1 MTADNGHPGH
11 PEPSLVRHGSR
22 LRVDRWDPATC
33 GAREAGKGTRPRAD
47 HRESRGV
54 TAVTAATANVTGARH
69 GGHGG
74 VRHHSGHSGYY
85 YSGYYYGGHDS
96 YRHGGHGGYEPD
108 GGHYHV
114 THHGSHGDCHVYIG
128 CYAVA
133 PPTISS
139 HHTSQS
145 HYCVYCPSVYCEPS
159 SSSSS
164 SRDRPYRRR
173 RALHPH
179 D

>member
-1 MTADNGHPGH
+1 M
-11 PEPSLVRHGSR
+11 RHGSR

-54 TAVTAATANVTGARH
+54 TAATANVAGARH

-74 VRHHSGHSGYY
+74 VRHHSGHGSYY
-85 YSGYYYGGHDS
+85 YSGYYYGGHGG

-108 GGHYHV
+108 GGHYHGAII
-114 THHGSHGDCHVYIG
+114 TT
-128 CYAVA
+128 APTATVA
-133 PPTISS
+133 LTLAATRWPLQRSADT
-139 HHTSQS
+139 TSQRR
-145 HYCVYCPSVYCEPS
+145 YFVYCPSVYYEPTF
-159 SSSSS
+159 SSSS

>member
-1 MTADNGHPGH
+1 M
-11 PEPSLVRHGSR
+11 RHGSR

-33 GAREAGKGTRPRAD
+33 GAREAGKSTRPRAD

-74 VRHHSGHSGYY
+74 VRHHSGHGGYY
-85 YSGYYYGGHDS
+85 YSGYYYGGHGGYS
-96 YRHGGHGGYEPD
+96 HGGHGGYEPD
-108 GGHYHV
+108 GGHYHGA
-114 THHGSHGDCHVYIG
+114 HNGSHGDRHAYIG

-139 HHTSQS
+139 HHITTSLLRLLP
-145 HYCVYCPSVYCEPS
+145 V
-159 SSSSS
+159 
-164 SRDRPYRRR
+164 RLL
-173 RALHPH
+173 RALLQQQQLPGPPVPPSPRFAPA
-179 D
+179 